1 MEALGS
7 PAAAVTSSF
16 GGWHLAAVVVLCAIG
31 AAEVWGV
38 RSLGRLVRTARK
50 VAESPC
56 GGECEEKTKRRTSPS
71 GVRGYGPMT
80 WLPSHPSGGKGQG
93 GAVTFA
99 AGAEASA
106 LLSDV
111 KDGVVSS
118 VVIDG
123 TLAGVSADAAQSSV
137 DAAGNVTL
145 KLSGAGGQST
155 AVQFA
160 TVGTDPRELSD
171 SGYGPCTVFVLTFSN
186 S

>member
-118 VVIDG
+118 VVNFGAFVDLGGMDG
-123 TLAGVSADAAQSSV
+123 LVHVSELSWKHVDHPSSV
-137 DAAGNVTL
+137 VQVGDEIEVEV
-145 KLSGAGGQST
+145 LSAVADT
-155 AVQFA
+155 A
-160 TVGTDPRELSD
+160 L
-171 SGYGPCTVFVLTFSN
+171 
-186 S
+186 

>member
-7 PAAAVTSSF
+7 EVTSGF
-16 GGWHLAAVVVLCAIG
+16 GGWHLAAVVVLCAVG
-31 AAEVWGV
+31 AAEIWGV